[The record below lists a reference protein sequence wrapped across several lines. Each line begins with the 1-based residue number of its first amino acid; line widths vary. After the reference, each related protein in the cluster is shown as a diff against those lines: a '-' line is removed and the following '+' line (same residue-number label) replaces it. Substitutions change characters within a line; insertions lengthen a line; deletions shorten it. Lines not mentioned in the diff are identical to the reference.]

1 MDDFVKK
8 PLDYEQRKQNVAE
21 SVNKYHIAQK
31 ERYPLWTLYKEC
43 ATQSFSKVHPA
54 ILANLKYYDS
64 LAFDMDCLKD
74 RQELPVFR
82 FIQRAMTLHK
92 IRAWSSLARI

>member
-1 MDDFVKK
+1 MKKDNYVSTAIIRSLKQKSKKEEERFFNQISALGMDDFVKK

-43 ATQSFSKVHPA
+43 AT
-54 ILANLKYYDS
+54 
-64 LAFDMDCLKD
+64 
-74 RQELPVFR
+74 
-82 FIQRAMTLHK
+82 
-92 IRAWSSLARI
+92 